1 MKNIQHNLPVT
12 ISQIISWVRQC
23 TEQEKQL
30 IFAELVND
38 QKNLLLASESSLA
51 KDWLSEEEDKA
62 WKNL

>member
-1 MKNIQHNLPVT
+1 MKNIQHDLPVT
-12 ISQIISWVRQC
+12 ISQILSWVRQC

-30 IFAELVND
+30 IIAELINE

-51 KDWLSEEEDKA
+51 KDWLTEEEDKA